1 MSRRLPA
8 RAETVALFTA
18 VLMLVFMAWLAV
30 QTVQLSAD
38 LRSANEARDGL
49 ARQVQ
54 QLGASPVAGPPGSR
68 GDAGLTGPQGPEGP
82 QGPAGRDAPT
92 PTPLPGPTGPTGPS
106 GASGAAGRDGTNS
119 TIPGPAGSPGADGSP
134 GPQGPPGT
142 AGQPPYSW
150 TFTAD
155 GQAYNCSRAEPFDP
169 AAPQY
174 RCAQVPAASP
184 AARRR

>member
-1 MSRRLPA
+1 MNRRFPA

-18 VLMLVFMAWLAV
+18 VLMLIFMAWLAV

-92 PTPLPGPTGPTGPS
+92 PTPIPGPTGPTGPS
-106 GASGAAGRDGTNS
+106 GPAGRDGTNS
-119 TIPGPAGSPGADGSP
+119 TLPGPAGSPGADGSP

-150 TFTAD
+150 TFTTGGQTYSCTRAD
-155 GQAYNCSRAEPFDP
+155 PFDP
-169 AAPQY
+169 TAPQY
-174 RCAQVPAASP
+174 QCSQATPTPAVKN
-184 AARRR
+184 RK